1 MNTLFVSKEEIVME
15 EEAALFWYNE
25 ADYDFWICYKST
37 SHLIHFMLKITFFL
51 RAIPL
56 KKIRGDIQK
65 NTENKNAIKHN
76 DILRLQCEC
85 YMGGGQQW
93 GDPGN

>member
-1 MNTLFVSKEEIVME
+1 
-15 EEAALFWYNE
+15 
-25 ADYDFWICYKST
+25 
-37 SHLIHFMLKITFFL
+37 MLKITFFL

-65 NTENKNAIKHN
+65 NTENKNEIKQN
-76 DILRLQCEC
+76 DILRLQCGC
-85 YMGGGQQW
+85 YMGGGQRW